1 MLDQLEHVIWVT
13 GVQKLVNNTII
24 FRLTLSSNPVIV
36 ISVRNFYRVYMATL
50 DSHLELEIMHFENFK
65 LYIPGY
71 NEWCSKT
78 VHQLLHMGAIQVS
91 TAFEKAL
98 ANVGGFTALSESG
111 RDGSDDS
118 DAKLVSARYHH
129 SNTLYD
135 GYVSNTAGKIGKLR
149 VQLYERNH
157 NKFYYFIIPKVAHS
171 TVKYLEIPFDLLGNP
186 KRKNRWWNYEVN
198 SFEEL
203 AKG

>member
-1 MLDQLEHVIWVT
+1 
-13 GVQKLVNNTII
+13 
-24 FRLTLSSNPVIV
+24 
-36 ISVRNFYRVYMATL
+36 MATL
-50 DSHLELEIMHFENFK
+50 DSHLELEIIHFENFK
-65 LYIPGY
+65 EYIPGY
-71 NEWCSKT
+71 NELCSKT

-111 RDGSDDS
+111 RDGNDDS
-118 DAKLVSARYHH
+118 DAKLVSVRYHH

-157 NKFYYFIIPKVAHS
+157 SKFYYFIIPKVAHS